1 MNMLKIGCHLSASG
15 GYLAMGKTAE
25 RIGANTFAFFT
36 RNPRGGAAKQIDER
50 DAAAFIELAGKAGI
64 SELVAHSPYTLN
76 PCSSDKHLREFARDT
91 MRDDLVRMEYT
102 PGNFYNF
109 HPGCHT
115 GQGVEAG
122 VDETAQMLN
131 EVLTP
136 EQTTTVLIETMA
148 GKGSEIGKTFREIRD
163 IMDRVERKDK
173 LGVCLDTCHIWEA
186 GYDVRDDLDGVLAEF
201 DEAIGLSHL
210 RAVHLNDSMN
220 PRGAKKDRHAK
231 IGEGQIG
238 LEALVRVMNHEKLRT
253 LPFIL
258 ETPTDDD
265 GHKVEIEL
273 LRGLYEW

>member
-1 MNMLKIGCHLSASG
+1 MLKIGCHLSASG

-136 EQTTTVLIETMA
+136 VLIETMA

>member
-1 MNMLKIGCHLSASG
+1 MLRIGCHLSASG
-15 GYLAMGKTAE
+15 GYLAMGRTAE

-36 RNPRGGAAKQIDER
+36 RNPRGGAAKQIDEK
-50 DAAAFIELAGKAGI
+50 DAAAFTELAGNAGI

-122 VDETAQMLN
+122 IDDTAQMLN
-131 EVLTP
+131 DVLTP

-148 GKGSEIGKTFREIRD
+148 GKGSEIGKTFGEIRD

-173 LGVCLDTCHIWEA
+173 IGVCLDTCHIWEA
-186 GYDVRDDLDGVLAEF
+186 GYDVRDGLDGVLAGF
-201 DEAIGLSHL
+201 DEVIGLSHL
-210 RAVHLNDSMN
+210 RAIHLNDSMN

-238 LEALVRVMNHEKLRT
+238 LEALVRVMNHEKLHT

-265 GHKVEIEL
+265 GHKVEIEM
-273 LRGLYEW
+273 LRSLYKWQ

>member
-1 MNMLKIGCHLSASG
+1 MLRIGCHLSASG
-15 GYLAMGKTAE
+15 GYLAMGRTAE

-36 RNPRGGAAKQIDER
+36 RNPRGGAAKQIDEK
-50 DAAAFIELAGKAGI
+50 DAAAFTELAGNAGI

-122 VDETAQMLN
+122 IDETAQMLN
-131 EVLTP
+131 DVLTP
-136 EQTTTVLIETMA
+136 EQTTTVLIETKA
-148 GKGSEIGKTFREIRD
+148 GKGSEIGKTFGEIRD

-173 LGVCLDTCHIWEA
+173 IGVCLDTCHIWEA
-186 GYDVRDDLDGVLAEF
+186 GYDVRDGLDGVLAEF
-201 DEAIGLSHL
+201 DEVIGLSHL
-210 RAVHLNDSMN
+210 RAIHLNDSMN

-238 LEALVRVMNHEKLRT
+238 LEALVRVMNHEKLHT

-265 GHKVEIEL
+265 GHKVEIEM
-273 LRGLYEW
+273 LRSLYKWQ

>member
-1 MNMLKIGCHLSASG
+1 MLRIGCHLSASG
-15 GYLAMGKTAE
+15 GYLAMGKTAK
-25 RIGANTFAFFT
+25 RIEANTFAFFT
-36 RNPRGGAAKQIDER
+36 RNPRGGAAKQIDEK
-50 DAAAFIELAGKAGI
+50 DAAAFIELARNAGI

-122 VDETAQMLN
+122 IDETAQMLN
-131 EVLTP
+131 DVLTP

-148 GKGSEIGKTFREIRD
+148 GKGSEIGKTFGEIRD

-173 LGVCLDTCHIWEA
+173 IGVCLDTCHIWEA
-186 GYDVRDDLDGVLAEF
+186 GYDVRDGLDGVLAEF
-201 DEAIGLSHL
+201 DEVIGLSHL
-210 RAVHLNDSMN
+210 RAIHLNDSMN

-238 LEALVRVMNHEKLRT
+238 LEALVRVMNHEKLHT

-265 GHKVEIEL
+265 GHKAEIEM
-273 LRGLYEW
+273 LRGLYNWQ

>member
-1 MNMLKIGCHLSASG
+1 MLRIGCHLSASG
-15 GYLAMGKTAE
+15 GYLAMGRTAE

-36 RNPRGGAAKQIDER
+36 RNPRGGAAKQIDEK
-50 DAAAFIELAGKAGI
+50 DAAAFAGNAGI

-76 PCSSDKHLREFARDT
+76 PCTSDKHLREFARDT

-122 VDETAQMLN
+122 IDETAQMLN
-131 EVLTP
+131 DVLTP

-148 GKGSEIGKTFREIRD
+148 GKGSEIGKTFGEIRD

-173 LGVCLDTCHIWEA
+173 IGVCLDTCHIWEA
-186 GYDVRDDLDGVLAEF
+186 GYDVRDGLDGVLAEF
-201 DEAIGLSHL
+201 DEVIGLSHL
-210 RAVHLNDSMN
+210 RAIHLNDSMN

-238 LEALVRVMNHEKLRT
+238 LEALVRVMNHEKLHT

-265 GHKVEIEL
+265 GHKVEIEM
-273 LRGLYEW
+273 LRSLYKWQ

>member
-1 MNMLKIGCHLSASG
+1 MLRIGCHLSASG
-15 GYLAMGKTAE
+15 RYLAMGRTAE

-36 RNPRGGAAKQIDER
+36 RNPRGGAAKQIDEK
-50 DAAAFIELAGKAGI
+50 DAAAFTELAGNAGI

-122 VDETAQMLN
+122 IDETAQMLN
-131 EVLTP
+131 DVLTP

-148 GKGSEIGKTFREIRD
+148 GKGSEIGKTFGEIRD

-173 LGVCLDTCHIWEA
+173 IGVCLDTCHIWEA
-186 GYDVRDDLDGVLAEF
+186 GYDVRDGLDGVLAEF
-201 DEAIGLSHL
+201 DEVIGLSHL
-210 RAVHLNDSMN
+210 RAIHLNDSMN

-238 LEALVRVMNHEKLRT
+238 LEALVRVMNHEKLHT

-265 GHKVEIEL
+265 GHKVEIEM
-273 LRGLYEW
+273 LRSLYKWQ